1 VLIVKM
7 KTTAYILG
15 VSALLGALNLPIGYY
30 TFLRVLVTLG
40 AFWILYNTNDNKI
53 AGWDFF
59 LIISA
64 IIFNPVMP
72 IYLNKDL
79 WIIIDIITG
88 GGYLLFGAKANN
100 HLK

>member
-1 VLIVKM
+1 M

-15 VSALLGALNLPIGYY
+15 VSTLLGALNLPIGYY

-40 AFWILYNTNDNKI
+40 ALWILYNTNDNKI
-53 AGWDFF
+53 EGWDFF
-59 LIISA
+59 FIISA

-72 IYLNKDL
+72 VYLNKAL

-88 GGYLLFGAKANN
+88 GGYLLFGAKFNN
-100 HLK
+100 HRK

>member
-1 VLIVKM
+1 M

-15 VSALLGALNLPIGYY
+15 VSTLLGALNLPIGYY

-40 AFWILYNTNDNKI
+40 ALWILYNTNDNKI
-53 AGWDFF
+53 EGWDFF

-72 IYLNKDL
+72 VYLNKAL

-88 GGYLLFGAKANN
+88 GGYLLFGAKFNN
-100 HLK
+100 HRK

>member
-1 VLIVKM
+1 M

-15 VSALLGALNLPIGYY
+15 VSTLLGALNLPIGYY

-53 AGWDFF
+53 EGWDFF

-64 IIFNPVMP
+64 IFFNPVMP
-72 IYLNKDL
+72 IYLNKAL

-88 GGYLLFGAKANN
+88 VGYLLFGAKFNN
-100 HLK
+100 QLK